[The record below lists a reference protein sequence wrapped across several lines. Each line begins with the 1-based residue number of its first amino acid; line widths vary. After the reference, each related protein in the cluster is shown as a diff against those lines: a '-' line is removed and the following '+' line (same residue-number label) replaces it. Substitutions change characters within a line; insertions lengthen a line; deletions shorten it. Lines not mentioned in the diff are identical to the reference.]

1 MTVKSRRVAESRVT
15 LSQLMGVTDANT
27 LGNVH
32 GGIIMMLCDEAG
44 AMAAIKHAR
53 RPVVTVAVDSMRFYS
68 AVNIGNLLTV
78 TAEVTWVG
86 RTSLETRV
94 VVTAEDA
101 MSAAV
106 THTNTAYFVYVA
118 LDEQGEPT
126 EVPRLECVTA
136 EETSRF
142 TRGAERQARRL
153 AERAQDSGPSN
164 SSATVNGS

>member
-1 MTVKSRRVAESRVT
+1 MVVKSRRVDESRVILT
-15 LSQLMGVTDANT
+15 QLMGVTDANT

-44 AMAAIKHAR
+44 AMAAVKHAR

-101 MSAAV
+101 MTGEV

-118 LDEQGEPT
+118 LDEHGEPT
-126 EVPRLECVTA
+126 EVPRLECVSP
-136 EETSRF
+136 EEKLRF
-142 TRGAERQARRL
+142 ERGADRQALRL
-153 AERAQDSGPSN
+153 EERAHDTGP
-164 SSATVNGS
+164 AGRPAD